1 MGERSCFDLECGG
14 KRSATPLWLHVANN
28 PKRRRR
34 FALPAHSKI
43 NMIEN
48 LGNLER
54 THSCGAL
61 GKEDVGQRVTLMG
74 WCAKRRDFG
83 PLTFIDLRDRDGI
96 TQIVFNE
103 EKAPDAHAKAK
114 EVRREYVLA
123 VTGTVALRD
132 ESARNPKLGTGDVEV
147 QATEIVILND
157 ARTLPFQLDA
167 PSSEALASEDLRLKY
182 RYLDLRRPQLQKNL
196 RLRHS
201 LLLEINRYMD
211 EQGFTQIETPNLIKS
226 TPEGARDYIVPS
238 RVQPGRFFA
247 LPQSPQ
253 IFKQICMIAGL
264 DKYYQIAR
272 CFRDEDLRADR
283 QPEFSQLDVEMSFAT
298 PDQIYALVEGLFAR
312 VFRIINVELPT
323 PFPRLTYAEVME
335 RFGSDKPDM
344 RIEGME
350 LKDLSAALV
359 ETTFAPF
366 ASVLGAEG
374 QVRGITVRGGANTS
388 RKVLD
393 ELQEFAKRYG
403 AGALAWIKVGDEI
416 SSSLLK
422 ALGSETVGRMAELA
436 EATKGDAVLIVA
448 GKSNVVA
455 ASLGALR
462 NEVARREN
470 LIPQNVFAPLWVT
483 EFPMFE
489 FHEDDGRFYS
499 MHHPFTSPLDED
511 VPLLERAVSGET
523 ELFAGLRAK
532 AYDAVING
540 VEVAGGSIRIHR
552 RDVQAIVFKAL
563 GMSEETARARFGFFL
578 DALAYGT
585 PPHGGIASGIE
596 RTMMVLVP
604 TENIRDVMAFPK
616 TASAQDLMI
625 DAPGAVD
632 EKQLAE
638 LHLKIVR
645 E

>member
-1 MGERSCFDLECGG
+1 
-14 KRSATPLWLHVANN
+14 
-28 PKRRRR
+28 
-34 FALPAHSKI
+34 
-43 NMIEN
+43 MIDN

-61 GKEDVGQRVTLMG
+61 RKEHVGARVTLMG

-83 PLTFIDLRDRDGI
+83 PLTFIDLRDRAGI
-96 TQIVFNE
+96 TQVVVNQE
-103 EKAPDAHAKAK
+103 NAQEAHAKAK
-114 EVRREYVLA
+114 EVRGEYVLA
-123 VTGTVALRD
+123 VTGAVALRD
-132 ESARNPKLGTGDVEV
+132 EGARNPKHATGDVEV
-147 QATEIVILND
+147 QASDLVILND

-167 PSSEALASEDLRLKY
+167 PVTEALASEDLRLKY
-182 RYLDLRRPQLQKNL
+182 RYLDLRRPQLQANL
-196 RLRHS
+196 RLRHR

-211 EQGFTQIETPNLIKS
+211 ERGFTQIETPNLIKS

-238 RVQPGRFFA
+238 RVQPGKFFA

-312 VFRIINVELPT
+312 VFRLIDVELKI
-323 PFPRLTYAEVME
+323 PFPRFTFAEVMQQ
-335 RFGSDKPDM
+335 FGSDKPDL

-350 LKDLSAALV
+350 LKDLSPALA

-366 ASVLGAEG
+366 VSALGAG
-374 QVRGITVRGGANTS
+374 GLVKGLAVRGGAAIS

-403 AGALAWIKVGDEI
+403 AGALAWIKLGDEL

-422 ALGSETVGRMAELA
+422 ALGNEVVTRMAEA
-436 EATKGDAVLIVA
+436 AGAAKGDAVLIVA
-448 GKSNVVA
+448 GKPDVVA

-462 NEVARREN
+462 NEVARREK
-470 LIPQNVFAPLWVT
+470 LIPEKVFAPLWVT

-489 FHEDDGRFYS
+489 FHEDDGRYYS

-511 VPLLERAVSGET
+511 VPLLERAVNGET
-523 ELFAGLRAK
+523 QLFAGLRAK

-552 RDVQAIVFKAL
+552 SDVQSVVFKAL

-578 DALAYGT
+578 DALSYGT

-625 DAPGAVD
+625 DAPGEVD
-632 EKQLAE
+632 SKQLAE
-638 LHLKIVR
+638 LHLKIVKH
-645 E
+645 

>member
-1 MGERSCFDLECGG
+1 
-14 KRSATPLWLHVANN
+14 
-28 PKRRRR
+28 
-34 FALPAHSKI
+34 
-43 NMIEN
+43 MIEN
-48 LGNLER
+48 LDNRER

-61 GKEDVGQRVTLMG
+61 RQEHVGHRATLMG
-74 WCAKRRDFG
+74 WCARRRDFG

-96 TQIVFNE
+96 TQIVVNQ

-114 EVRREYVLA
+114 DVRGEYVLA
-123 VTGTVALRD
+123 VTGEVVLRD
-132 ESARNPKLGTGDVEV
+132 ENSRNFKLETGDVEV
-147 QATEIVILND
+147 QAGEIVILND
-157 ARTLPFQLDA
+157 SRTLPFQLDTA
-167 PSSEALASEDLRLKY
+167 TPEALAAEDLRLKY
-182 RYLDLRRPQLQKNL
+182 RYLDLRRPQLQVNL
-196 RLRHS
+196 RLRHRMI
-201 LLLEINRYMD
+201 LEINRYMD

-238 RVQPGRFFA
+238 RVQPGKFFA

-298 PDQIYALVEGLFAR
+298 PEQIYRLIEGLFGR
-312 VFRIINVELPT
+312 IFRLIGAELQT
-323 PFPRLTYAEVME
+323 PFPRFTFAEVMR
-335 RFGSDKPDM
+335 RFGSDKPDL

-350 LKDLSAALV
+350 LQDLSSALT
-359 ETTFAPF
+359 ETTFAPY
-366 ASVLGAEG
+366 ASVLAA
-374 QVRGITVRGGANTS
+374 RGEVKGLVISGGAARS
-388 RKVLD
+388 RKTLD
-393 ELQEFAKRYG
+393 ELQDFAKRYG
-403 AGALAWIKVGDEI
+403 AGALAWIKLGDEL

-422 ALGSETVGRMAELA
+422 ALGNDKVIDLA
-436 EATKGDAVLIVA
+436 GVAGAQKGDAVVIVA
-448 GKSNVVA
+448 GKSDVVA

-462 NEVARREN
+462 NEIARREK
-470 LIPQNVFAPLWVT
+470 LIPENVFAPLWVT

-489 FHEDDGRFYS
+489 FHEDDRRYYS

-511 VPLLERAVSGET
+511 VALLERAVNGET
-523 ELFAGLRAK
+523 ELFGQLRAK

-552 RDVQAIVFKAL
+552 RDVQSLVFKAL
-563 GMSEETARARFGFFL
+563 GMTEETARARFGFFL

-596 RTMMVLVP
+596 RVLMVLVP

-625 DAPGAVD
+625 DAPGEVD
-632 EKQLAE
+632 PKQLAE
-638 LHLKIVR
+638 LHLRIIK
-645 E
+645 

>member
-1 MGERSCFDLECGG
+1 
-14 KRSATPLWLHVANN
+14 
-28 PKRRRR
+28 
-34 FALPAHSKI
+34 
-43 NMIEN
+43 MIDN

-61 GKEDVGQRVTLMG
+61 RKENVGARVTLMG

-96 TQIVFNE
+96 TQVVVNQE
-103 EKAPDAHAKAK
+103 NAQEAHAKAK
-114 EVRREYVLA
+114 EVRGEYVLA

-132 ESARNPKLGTGDVEV
+132 EGARNPKHATGDVEV
-147 QATEIVILND
+147 QASEIVILND
-157 ARTLPFQLDA
+157 AKTLPFQLDA
-167 PSSEALASEDLRLKY
+167 PATEALASEDLRLKY
-182 RYLDLRRPQLQKNL
+182 RYLDLRRPQLQANL
-196 RLRHS
+196 RLRHR

-298 PDQIYALVEGLFAR
+298 PDQIYTLVEGLFAR
-312 VFRIINVELPT
+312 VFKLIGVDLQV
-323 PFPRLTYAEVME
+323 PFPRLTFAEVMQ
-335 RFGSDKPDM
+335 RFGSDKPDL

-350 LKDLSAALV
+350 LKDLSPALA

-366 ASVLGAEG
+366 ASALGAGG
-374 QVRGITVRGGANTS
+374 QVKGIVVRAGATMS
-388 RKVLD
+388 RKTLD
-393 ELQEFAKRYG
+393 DLQEFAKRYG
-403 AGALAWIKVGDEI
+403 AGALAWIKLGDEL

-422 ALGSETVGRMAELA
+422 VLGNETVSRMAELA
-436 EATKGDAVLIVA
+436 GAKKGDAVLIVA
-448 GKSNVVA
+448 GKPDVAA

-462 NEVARREN
+462 NEMAKREK
-470 LIPQNVFAPLWVT
+470 LIPENVFAPLWVT

-489 FHEDDGRFYS
+489 FHGDDGRYYS

-511 VPLLERAVSGET
+511 VPLLQRAVNGET
-523 ELFAGLRAK
+523 QLFAGLRAK

-552 RDVQAIVFKAL
+552 RDVQSVVFKAL
-563 GMSEETARARFGFFL
+563 GMNEETARARFGFFL
-578 DALAYGT
+578 DALSYGT

-625 DAPGAVD
+625 DAPGKVD
-632 EKQLAE
+632 QKQLEE

-645 E
+645 D

>member
-1 MGERSCFDLECGG
+1 
-14 KRSATPLWLHVANN
+14 
-28 PKRRRR
+28 
-34 FALPAHSKI
+34 
-43 NMIEN
+43 MIEN
-48 LGNLER
+48 LENLER
-54 THSCGAL
+54 THSCGTL
-61 GKEDVGQRVTLMG
+61 RKENVGKSVTLMG
-74 WCAKRRDFG
+74 WCARRRDFG

-96 TQIVFNE
+96 TQIVVNQ
-103 EKAPDAHAKAK
+103 EKAPEAHAKAK
-114 EVRREYVLA
+114 DARGEYVLA
-123 VTGTVALRD
+123 VIGEVVLRD
-132 ESARNPKLGTGDVEV
+132 ENSRNPKIPTGDIEV
-147 QATEIVILND
+147 QAKEIRILND

-167 PSSEALASEDLRLKY
+167 SDTTLAAEDLRLKY
-182 RYLDLRRPQLQKNL
+182 RYLDLRRSQLQSNL

-201 LLLEINRYMD
+201 MILEINRYMD

-238 RVQPGRFFA
+238 RVQPGKFFA

-298 PDQIYALVEGLFAR
+298 PDQVYKLVEGLFAR
-312 VFRIINVELPT
+312 IFRIIGVELQT
-323 PFPRLTYAEVME
+323 PFPRFTFAEVMR
-335 RFGSDKPDM
+335 RFGSDKPDL
-344 RIEGME
+344 RIPAME
-350 LKDLSAALV
+350 LQDLSAALA
-359 ETTFAPF
+359 ETTFAPY
-366 ASVLGAEG
+366 ASVLSAGGEIKAI
-374 QVRGITVRGGANTS
+374 VVSGGASMS
-388 RKVLD
+388 RKTLD

-403 AGALAWIKVGDEI
+403 ATALAWIKLGDEL

-422 ALGSETVGRMAELA
+422 ALGNDKVVDLA
-436 EATKGDAVLIVA
+436 GIAGAQRGDAVLIVA

-462 NEVARREN
+462 NEVSKREN
-470 LIPQNVFAPLWVT
+470 LIPEGVYTPLWVT

-489 FHEDDGRFYS
+489 YHEDDGRFYS

-511 VPLLERAVSGET
+511 VPVLERAVNGQT
-523 ELFAGLRAK
+523 ELLGQLRAK

-552 RDVQAIVFKAL
+552 RDVQSLVFKAL
-563 GMSEETARARFGFFL
+563 GMSDDQARARFGFFL
-578 DALAYGT
+578 EALSYGT

-596 RTMMVLVP
+596 RTLMVLVP

-625 DAPGAVD
+625 DAPGEVD
-632 EKQLAE
+632 EKQLQE
-638 LHLKIVR
+638 LHLSIV
-645 E
+645 EE

>member
-1 MGERSCFDLECGG
+1 
-14 KRSATPLWLHVANN
+14 
-28 PKRRRR
+28 
-34 FALPAHSKI
+34 
-43 NMIEN
+43 MIEN
-48 LGNLER
+48 LNNLER

-61 GKEDVGQRVTLMG
+61 RKASVGECVTLMG
-74 WCAKRRDFG
+74 WCARRRDFG

-96 TQIVFNE
+96 TQVVVNQ
-103 EKAPDAHAKAK
+103 EKAGAAHAKAK
-114 EVRREYVLA
+114 EVRGEYVLA
-123 VTGTVALRD
+123 VTGDVVLRD
-132 ESARNPKLGTGDVEV
+132 ESARNPRIATGDVEV
-147 QATEIVILND
+147 QATEILILND

-167 PSSEALASEDLRLKY
+167 SDDALAAEDLRLKY
-182 RYLDLRRPQLQKNL
+182 RYLDLRRPQLQSNL
-196 RLRHS
+196 RLRHRM
-201 LLLEINRYMD
+201 LLEINRYMD

-238 RVQPGRFFA
+238 RVQPGKFFA

-298 PDQIYALVEGLFAR
+298 PDQIYQLVEGLFVR
-312 VFRIINVELPT
+312 IFRLIGVELKT
-323 PFPRLTYAEVME
+323 PFPRFSFAEVMR
-335 RFGSDKPDM
+335 RFGSDKPDL
-344 RIEGME
+344 RIPGME
-350 LKDLSAALV
+350 LQNLSEALAD
-359 ETTFAPF
+359 TTFAPYSS
-366 ASVLGAEG
+366 AL
-374 QVRGITVRGGANTS
+374 TVGGEIKGLLVSGGASMS
-388 RKVLD
+388 RKTLD

-403 AGALAWIKVGDEI
+403 AGALAWIKLGDEL

-422 ALGSETVGRMAELA
+422 ALGNDKVVDLA
-436 EATKGDAVLIVA
+436 GIAGAQKGDAVLIIA
-448 GKSNVVA
+448 GQRDIVS

-462 NEVARREN
+462 NEVAKREK
-470 LIPQNVFAPLWVT
+470 LIPDGVFAPLWVT

-489 FHEDDGRFYS
+489 YHEDDGRYYS

-511 VPLLERAVSGET
+511 VAVLERAVNGRP
-523 ELFAGLRAK
+523 ELFGELRAK

-552 RDVQAIVFKAL
+552 RDVQALVFKAL
-563 GMSEETARARFGFFL
+563 GMSEESARARFGFFL

-596 RTMMVLVP
+596 RTLMVLVP
-604 TENIRDVMAFPK
+604 TDNIRDVMAFPK

-625 DAPGAVD
+625 DAPGEID
-632 EKQLAE
+632 SKQLEE
-638 LHLKIVR
+638 LHLEIVD

>member
-1 MGERSCFDLECGG
+1 
-14 KRSATPLWLHVANN
+14 
-28 PKRRRR
+28 
-34 FALPAHSKI
+34 
-43 NMIEN
+43 MIEN

-61 GKEDVGQRVTLMG
+61 RKENVGERVTLMG
-74 WCAKRRDFG
+74 WCARRRDFG
-83 PLTFIDLRDRDGI
+83 PLTFIDLRDRDGL
-96 TQIVFNE
+96 TQIVVNQE
-103 EKAPDAHAKAK
+103 NAPQAHAKAK
-114 EVRREYVLA
+114 EVRGEYVMA
-123 VTGTVALRD
+123 AIGEVVLRD
-132 ESARNPKLGTGDVEV
+132 ETARNPKLATGDVEV

-157 ARTLPFQLDA
+157 AKMLPFQLDA
-167 PSSEALASEDLRLKY
+167 ADESLAAEDLRLKY
-182 RYLDLRRPQLQKNL
+182 RYLDLRRPQLQANL
-196 RLRHS
+196 RLRHRMI
-201 LLLEINRYMD
+201 LEINRYMD

-238 RVQPGRFFA
+238 RVQPGKFFA

-298 PDQIYALVEGLFAR
+298 PDLIYALVEGLFAR
-312 VFRIINVELPT
+312 VFRLIGAELKT
-323 PFPRLTYAEVME
+323 PFPRFTFAEVMR
-335 RFGSDKPDM
+335 RFGSDKPDL

-350 LKDLSAALV
+350 LQDLSSMLA
-359 ETTFAPF
+359 ETTFAPY
-366 ASVLGAEG
+366 ASVLSAKGEIK
-374 QVRGITVRGGANTS
+374 GIVVSGGASMS
-388 RKVLD
+388 RKALD

-403 AGALAWIKVGDEI
+403 ATALAWIKLGEEL

-422 ALGSETVGRMAELA
+422 ALGNDTVVGLA
-436 EATKGDAVLIVA
+436 GVAGAQKGDAVLIVA
-448 GKSNVVA
+448 GKPGVVA

-462 NEVARREN
+462 NEVAKREY
-470 LIPQNVFAPLWVT
+470 LIPEGVFMPLWVT

-489 FHEDDGRFYS
+489 YHEDDDRYYS
-499 MHHPFTSPLDED
+499 MHHPFTSPMDED
-511 VPLLERAVSGET
+511 IPVFERAVKGDT
-523 ELFAGLRAK
+523 ELFGQIRAK

-552 RDVQAIVFKAL
+552 RDVQALVFKAL
-563 GMSEETARARFGFFL
+563 GMTDEQARARFGFFL
-578 DALAYGT
+578 EALAYGT

-596 RTMMVLVP
+596 RTLMVLVP

-625 DAPGAVD
+625 DAPGEVD
-632 EKQLAE
+632 SKQLEE
-638 LHLKIVR
+638 LHLKIVSD
-645 E
+645 

>member
-1 MGERSCFDLECGG
+1 
-14 KRSATPLWLHVANN
+14 
-28 PKRRRR
+28 
-34 FALPAHSKI
+34 
-43 NMIEN
+43 MIDN
-48 LGNLER
+48 LGNLQR

-61 GKEDVGQRVTLMG
+61 RDEHAGQSVTLMG
-74 WCAKRRDFG
+74 WCARRRDFG

-96 TQIVFNE
+96 TQVVVNQE
-103 EKAPDAHAKAK
+103 NAPDAHAKAK
-114 EVRREYVLA
+114 EVRGEYVLA
-123 VTGTVALRD
+123 VTGQVALRD
-132 ESARNPKLGTGDVEV
+132 AGARNPKLDTGDVEV

-167 PSSEALASEDLRLKY
+167 PASEGLASEDLRLKY
-182 RYLDLRRPQLQKNL
+182 RYLDLRRPQLQANL
-196 RLRHS
+196 RLRHR

-211 EQGFTQIETPNLIKS
+211 EQGFTQVETPNLIKS

-238 RVQPGRFFA
+238 RVQPGKFFA

-253 IFKQICMIAGL
+253 ILKQICMIAGL

-312 VFRIINVELPT
+312 IFKLIGVVLPT
-323 PFPRLTYAEVME
+323 PFPRLTFAEVMQ
-335 RFGSDKPDM
+335 RFGSDKPDL

-350 LKDLSAALV
+350 LNDLSPAI
-359 ETTFAPF
+359 EGTTFPPY
-366 ASVLGAEG
+366 ASALSGGG
-374 QVRGITVRGGANTS
+374 QVKGLSVRGGAAMS
-388 RKVLD
+388 RKALD

-403 AGALAWIKVGDEI
+403 AGALAWIKLGDEL

-422 ALGSETVGRMAELA
+422 ALGNEAVTRMAELA
-436 EATKGDAVLIVA
+436 GAEKGDAVLIVA
-448 GKSNVVA
+448 GKRNVVE

-462 NEVARREN
+462 NEVARREK
-470 LIPQNVFAPLWVT
+470 LIPENVFAPLWVT

-489 FHEDDGRFYS
+489 FHEDDGRYYS
-499 MHHPFTSPLDED
+499 MHHPFTSPMDED
-511 VPLLERAVSGET
+511 VTLLERAVQGDAQ
-523 ELFAGLRAK
+523 LFGQLRAK

-552 RDVQAIVFKAL
+552 RDVQSLVFKAL
-563 GMSEETARARFGFFL
+563 GMTEENARERFGFFL
-578 DALAYGT
+578 DALSYGT

-625 DAPGAVD
+625 DAPGEVD
-632 EKQLAE
+632 PKQLEE

-645 E
+645 ED